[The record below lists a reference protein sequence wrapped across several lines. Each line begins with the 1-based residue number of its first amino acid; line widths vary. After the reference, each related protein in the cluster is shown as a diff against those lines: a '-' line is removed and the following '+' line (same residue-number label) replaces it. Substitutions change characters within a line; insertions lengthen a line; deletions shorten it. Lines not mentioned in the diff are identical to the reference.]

1 MDRYAVKRGAV
12 TFLRVALF
20 GAVLFAVGG
29 LAAAL
34 LGFLGVVTVLG
45 TATALLDAGT
55 LPLLFAGGAG
65 VLGLGFAGVVAY
77 ALLRVARRV
86 DAELLDAAGPLD
98 RLSALQDRYVRDEV
112 DEDEFESELAA
123 LLDADAVPDEFTVPT
138 YDEAEWTADDESA
151 GVEVTDETRDDAD
164 GSDAPG
170 AARDDADG
178 AETPGETHAESVA
191 GREVVREQ

>member
-65 VLGLGFAGVVAY
+65 VLGLGVAGVVAY
-77 ALLRVARRV
+77 VLLRLARRV

-112 DEDEFESELAA
+112 DEAEFESELAA
-123 LLDADAVPDEFTVPT
+123 LFDADAVPEEYTVPT
-138 YDEAEWTADDESA
+138 YDEADWTPGDADLAGAEVADES
-151 GVEVTDETRDDAD
+151 R
-164 GSDAPG
+164 
-170 AARDDADG
+170 DADG
-178 AETPGETHAESVA
+178 ADTPDESSDESVA
-191 GREVVREQ
+191 GPEVVREQ

>member
-112 DEDEFESELAA
+112 DEREFESELAA
-123 LLDADAVPDEFTVPT
+123 LLDDDAVPEEFTVPT
-138 YDEAEWTADDESA
+138 YDEAEWTATDEADRGDTLDEATDGDPDGEIHDES
-151 GVEVTDETRDDAD
+151 V
-164 GSDAPG
+164 GS
-170 AARDDADG
+170 
-178 AETPGETHAESVA
+178 
-191 GREVVREQ
+191 REVVREQ

>member
-1 MDRYAVKRGAV
+1 MPVGVEPGGMDRYAVKRGAV

-77 ALLRVARRV
+77 TLLRVARRV

-112 DEDEFESELAA
+112 DEREFESELAA
-123 LLDADAVPDEFTVPT
+123 LLDDDAVPDEYTVPT
-138 YDEAEWTADDESA
+138 YDEAEWTADDEPTESDSSAVVADRSA
-151 GVEVTDETRDDAD
+151 GSEHTGEDHDE
-164 GSDAPG
+164 S
-170 AARDDADG
+170 
-178 AETPGETHAESVA
+178 S
-191 GREVVREQ
+191 GREVVHEQ

>member
-65 VLGLGFAGVVAY
+65 VLGLGVAGVVAY
-77 ALLRVARRV
+77 VLLRLARRV

-98 RLSALQDRYVRDEV
+98 RLSALQARYVRDEV
-112 DEDEFESELAA
+112 DEEEFESELAS

-138 YDEAEWTADDESA
+138 YDEADWTSPTADQAGAEVVDEPRDA
-151 GVEVTDETRDDAD
+151 DGGDAPGATRDDAD
-164 GSDAPG
+164 G
-170 AARDDADG
+170 AD
-178 AETPGETHAESVA
+178 TPGDAVA
-191 GREVVREQ
+191 GPEVVREQ